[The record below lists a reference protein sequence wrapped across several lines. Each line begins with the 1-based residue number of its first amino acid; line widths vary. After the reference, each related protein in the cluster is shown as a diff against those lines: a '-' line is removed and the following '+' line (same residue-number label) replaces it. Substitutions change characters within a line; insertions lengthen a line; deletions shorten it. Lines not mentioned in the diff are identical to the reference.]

1 MLHYIIILL
10 LIIYRFILKTAS
22 SSLGFFE
29 GGRLAYDI
37 DDPKMEKKLEGYKEK
52 SNLYISAASLM
63 SVIILLFCGM
73 MAYSKL
79 VILFA
84 VKQGFFYTSAG
95 LTVWGYLAFIVVIL
109 VLAFIFTLF
118 GGTIPRSIAIKNPVW
133 YILTFGIVLKLSAA
147 VLYPLVKLIS
157 AISLKISKYDFD
169 PDDFEIEEDTQD
181 EIQQLLTTGEET
193 GTIDEDER
201 EMIENVF
208 ALDDTTA
215 EDIFTHRK
223 DLVALPSDC
232 TLEDI
237 KKVVLYKKY
246 TRIPVYE
253 GSIDNI
259 IGILN
264 TKDFSRYYLRRNSRS
279 RFNIKRLLKP
289 TFYVPTNKK
298 VDEIFEEMQKTKIH
312 LAIVVDE
319 YGGTLG
325 IVTMEDIVEEIVGE
339 ILDEYDVDETPLIL
353 KEDDNTFIIDGK
365 APLDEVADE
374 LETEDFD
381 DDDIDTLGGYVIAK
395 MGHIPEDESE
405 SFKFEFDGWSFETQ
419 KIEDKRIVSIKASKI
434 LSRSDNRAQNEG
446 EESPG
451 SAEQNAG

>member
-1 MLHYIIILL
+1 MHYIIIIL
-10 LIIYRFILKTAS
+10 LIVYRFIIKTVS
-22 SSLGFFE
+22 SSLSFFE
-29 GGRLAYDI
+29 NGRLAYDI
-37 DDPKMEKKLEGYKEK
+37 DDPKMEKKLEDYKAK

-63 SVIILLFCGM
+63 SVIILLFSGM

-84 VKQGFFYTSAG
+84 LNRGVFYTPEG

-109 VLAFIFTLF
+109 VLAFVFTLL
-118 GGTIPRSIAIKNPVW
+118 GGTIPRNIAAKNPVW
-133 YILTFGIVLKLSAA
+133 YIVTFGIILKLTAF
-147 VLYPLVKLIS
+147 VLFPLVKLIS
-157 AISLKISKYDFD
+157 AFSLKVSKYDFD

-223 DLVALPSDC
+223 NLVALPSDC
-232 TLEDI
+232 TLDDI

-253 GSIDNI
+253 GTIDNI

-264 TKDFSRYYLRRNSRS
+264 TKDFSRYYIRRTSRS

-298 VDEIFEEMQKTKIH
+298 VAEIFEEMQKSKIH

-325 IVTMEDIVEEIVGE
+325 IVTMEDIVEEIMGE
-339 ILDEYDVDETPLIL
+339 ILDEYDVDETPAIL

-365 APLDEVADE
+365 ALLEDVADE
-374 LETEDFD
+374 LETEEFD
-381 DDDIDTLGGYVIAK
+381 EDDIDTMGGYVIAK
-395 MGHIPEDESE
+395 MGHIPEDKTE
-405 SFKFEFDGWSFETQ
+405 SFSFEFDGWCFETQ
-419 KIEDKRIVSIKASKI
+419 KIEDKRIVSVKATKI
-434 LSRSDNRAQNEG
+434 LSRSDNRTPNTG